1 MGRAPAA
8 QAHMPAERAQA
19 SPASAAGANLK
30 TKIAQ
35 GIARAR
41 RFAAPA
47 GAGRSG
53 MDGAMEG
60 LTPRPRAALARGLC
74 LGRGFLPPG
83 RTWARPGRSWGLCAR
98 PECAIAA
105 RLVEAVEARPRPA
118 SPPGGPSGWTNFYR
132 ATYRLRAA
140 RGAVIAAS
148 SWRWSFFACAT
159 GAVVLIPILAWTI
172 KTTKPAGASGAGNP
186 PRQLGEGPHRPGIPG
201 PSQSQSHHRAGA
213 DN

>member
-41 RFAAPA
+41 RFAGPA

-60 LTPRPRAALARGLC
+60 LTPRPRAALARGLR

-83 RTWARPGRSWGLCAR
+83 EHVDADH
-98 PECAIAA
+98 
-105 RLVEAVEARPRPA
+105 EARTKESRVGGSTIECPA
-118 SPPGGPSGWTNFYR
+118 Q
-132 ATYRLRAA
+132 
-140 RGAVIAAS
+140 
-148 SWRWSFFACAT
+148 
-159 GAVVLIPILAWTI
+159 
-172 KTTKPAGASGAGNP
+172 ASG
-186 PRQLGEGPHRPGIPG
+186 
-201 PSQSQSHHRAGA
+201 
-213 DN
+213 